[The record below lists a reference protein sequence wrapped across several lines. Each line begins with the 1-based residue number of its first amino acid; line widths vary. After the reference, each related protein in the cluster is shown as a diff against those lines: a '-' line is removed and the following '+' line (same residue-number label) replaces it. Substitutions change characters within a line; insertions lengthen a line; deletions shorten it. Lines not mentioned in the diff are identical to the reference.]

1 MTDFVIS
8 NLQDAS
14 ILALNDMRESILI
27 NPDYQREGGVW
38 SRAKKQLFIDS
49 LINRY
54 DVPKFYFHLL
64 SGEWRN
70 DSYAYS
76 VIDGRQRLEAIWEY
90 IAGDFALSRDTI
102 YNDDPMQEIR
112 NLTYPEL
119 ARRFPRIATRF
130 NARSLTVMVVTADD
144 LDFIEDMFTR
154 LNEAVPLNAAEKRN
168 SFGGPLPRATRA
180 LVQHPFLTRSVPIPT
195 TRYRHHDIVAKLLYL
210 EWWYQQH
217 GEVSDTKK
225 ASVDTFFRSMSD
237 RDDAAVA
244 PTVAAVTKNLDDM
257 AEVFTERDA
266 LLKSPGM
273 VAVYYLLFSIL
284 GKEEV
289 VGAIERSELV
299 RFEEVRAENR
309 NLFENEEEGVD
320 FKLIEYDELAQSS
333 NDAAALAARLNTL
346 RTYLDI

>member
-49 LINRY
+49 LLNRY

-70 DSYAYS
+70 ETYAYS
-76 VIDGRQRLEAIWEY
+76 VIDGRQRLEAIWEF

-102 YNDDPMQEIR
+102 YNDDPTQEIR

-168 SFGGPLPRATRA
+168 SFGGPLPRATRV
-180 LVQHPFLTRSVPIPT
+180 LVQHPFLARSVPIPT
-195 TRYRHHDIVAKLLYL
+195 TRYRHHDIAAKLLYL

-217 GEVSDTKK
+217 GEISDTKK
-225 ASVDTFFRSMSD
+225 ASVDTFFRSKSD
-237 RDDAAVA
+237 RDEAAIA
-244 PTVAAVTKNLDDM
+244 PTVAAVTTTLDNM
-257 AEVFTERDA
+257 AAVFTERDT

-284 GKEEV
+284 GKEDE
-289 VGAIERSELV
+289 VGAIQRSELV

-346 RTYLDI
+346 RSFLGI